1 VLRIKV
7 ADFARQM
14 RTMRV
19 DNARSEAQR
28 LRHLARFGAMFA
40 GNLWD
45 HYGGIFGGLN
55 ALDPD
60 APPRVKRP
68 LRCGDPEVHAVQTD
82 DGVELQLLRF
92 RGGDRGPVVLVHGM
106 GACSGLFTTDTIDT
120 NLTEYLWEQ
129 GFDVWLLDWR
139 GSILIPASSGTFDAD
154 ECAKYDYPAA
164 SARIRELTGADGLHW
179 IVHCVGS
186 ITFFMSLLGGL
197 EDVKSVVAL
206 QVAAHPVPPRMTKIK
221 CALHVPALLQK
232 LGMKS
237 LSAQTYGE
245 GVADRAFNEA
255 LRLTPLPDGERCS
268 SAVCLRCTFLYSL
281 CWVHAN
287 LTRATHDAIHEM
299 MGVAN
304 LEMMEHLAKCASHE
318 KLVDVKGHDAYLPH
332 LDRLSMPITLIQGA
346 ENQVWTLEAT
356 ETTYDALVARF
367 GPGNYRRHVI
377 PGYGHLD
384 TVFGRDAV
392 HDTYPHMLEH
402 LVRAGA

>member
-1 VLRIKV
+1 
-7 ADFARQM
+7 
-14 RTMRV
+14 
-19 DNARSEAQR
+19 
-28 LRHLARFGAMFA
+28 MFA

-45 HYGGIFGGLN
+45 HYGGIFGELTP
-55 ALDPD
+55 LDPD

-68 LRCGDPEVHAVQTD
+68 LRCGEPELHAVETD

-106 GACSGLFTTDTIDT
+106 GACSRLFTTDTIDT

-154 ECAKYDYPAA
+154 ECARYDYPAA
-164 SARIRELTGADGLHW
+164 SRRILELTGADGLHW
-179 IVHCVGS
+179 IAHCVGS

-197 EDVKSVVAL
+197 QDVKSVVAL
-206 QVAAHPVPPRMTKIK
+206 QVAAHPVPPLSTKIK
-221 CALHVPALLQK
+221 CGLHVPAVLRA
-232 LGMKS
+232 LGMEA
-237 LSAQTYGE
+237 LSAETYGE
-245 GVADRAFNEA
+245 GFADRAFNEA
-255 LRLTPLPDGERCS
+255 LRLTPLPKGERCS

-281 CWVHAN
+281 CWRHEN
-287 LTRATHDAIHEM
+287 LNAATHDTIHEM

-304 LEMMEHLAKCASHE
+304 LEMMQHLAACASHGR
-318 KLVDVKGHDAYLPH
+318 LVDVHGDDTYLPH

-346 ENQVWTLEAT
+346 DNQVWTLKAT
-356 ETTYDALVARF
+356 ETTYDALVERF
-367 GPGNYRRHVI
+367 GSENYRRHVI

-384 TVFGRDAV
+384 TVFGKHAV
-392 HDTYPHMLEH
+392 ADTYPKMLEH